1 MQSKNSLYIYNVYSS
16 LAVIWRS
23 IFDSHVCFPRWLRCS
38 AVVSRRT
45 IGLWVINKHGGCPPW
60 NNQKFKHRLQ
70 NFSCSRKCS
79 TTKYLIWLVEKVL
92 CWRKEFNYKISL
104 ASVELGISSAR
115 EHERKTSMWEFGR
128 VYQNVC
134 PSRGSQLKPSI
145 CRWKMTVGINLLQ
158 IQFNQG
164 KKALR
169 YRLEWQLARVM
180 RYATTFHEVFRGNL
194 LII

>member
-92 CWRKEFNYKISL
+92 CWRKESNYKISL

-115 EHERKTSMWEFGR
+115 EHERKTLENLNVGPRVAKFLPIQRRPPETVDMSMENDGR
-128 VYQNVC
+128 Y
-134 PSRGSQLKPSI
+134 KPFENSI
-145 CRWKMTVGINLLQ
+145 
-158 IQFNQG
+158 
-164 KKALR
+164 
-169 YRLEWQLARVM
+169 
-180 RYATTFHEVFRGNL
+180 
-194 LII
+194 